1 MVRFCWYDLYN
12 VTFQLFYSTLS
23 PLLLFYM
30 CSYKIHRSHHLM
42 VHQIPNT
49 GSIFPQRSESLGK
62 RWQSVHVPDIPA
74 PRALCLTD
82 GPRTHP
88 EQWRWRSWGSCCA
101 APPSLCCFWHR
112 FQSSQNHWTLGW
124 WDWDELVD
132 DNAQVLCSLA
142 GAIYSM
148 EKEGRLLPGYHQQNY
163 WCQKTGHK
171 TVTPER
177 AGLQARD
184 A

>member
-1 MVRFCWYDLYN
+1 MAMPFGQMWAQSGWTPRPFRGENLDWLFRNYFKIYSMVRFCWYDLYN

-42 VHQIPNT
+42 VHRIPNT
-49 GSIFPQRSESLGK
+49 GSIFPQRSESLGR
-62 RWQSVHVPDIPA
+62 RWQSVHVLDIPA

-112 FQSSQNHWTLGW
+112 FQSSQNRWTLGW
-124 WDWDELVD
+124 WDWDE
-132 DNAQVLCSLA
+132 
-142 GAIYSM
+142 
-148 EKEGRLLPGYHQQNY
+148 
-163 WCQKTGHK
+163 
-171 TVTPER
+171 
-177 AGLQARD
+177 
-184 A
+184 